1 MRTESTPPELLEAIS
16 KKLVDPMEI
25 NATVFEFKG
34 KLALN
39 GCLFTVNN
47 TIFLIT
53 GTRKEGGL
61 WYSDVKNTSNGKS
74 NTMLH
79 DDVIRI
85 VKEEQVKREGNIE
98 AFEEP
103 KRVADEQQKRLN
115 FDI

>member
-1 MRTESTPPELLEAIS
+1 MTPELLEAIS

-39 GCLFTVNN
+39 GCLFTVND

-53 GTRKEGGL
+53 GTYKSGGL
-61 WYSDVKNTSNGKS
+61 YYSDVKNTSNGKS

-85 VKEEQVKREGNIE
+85 VKEEQVKREQE
-98 AFEEP
+98 VEVFEKP
-103 KRVADEQQKRLN
+103 KQSQDELQKRLN
-115 FDI
+115 FDA